1 MLEYS
6 TYTEGEKV
14 KIIGDINTV
23 DGTLYK
29 GSIVKVDEI
38 GTFPD
43 KDVRVKDNVGKI
55 WYIDYIDIAKIQMLT
70 DKQQQEIQELIAE
83 ISETANDDVDDYK
96 KIPSEVSGSEFRVY
110 EDSPY
115 LDERFSD
122 SQWKKVL
129 SNKNLNK

>member
-1 MLEYS
+1 
-6 TYTEGEKV
+6 
-14 KIIGDINTV
+14 
-23 DGTLYK
+23 
-29 GSIVKVDEI
+29 
-38 GTFPD
+38 
-43 KDVRVKDNVGKI
+43 
-55 WYIDYIDIAKIQMLT
+55 MLT
-70 DKQQQEIQELIAE
+70 DIQRQEIQQLIDE
-83 ISETANDDVDDYK
+83 ISETANAVVDDYK